1 MTTSRFLASLRD
13 PRRLTIRV
21 QLTVLTG
28 LLIAGITGLMFVFF
42 PARIAQQALITT
54 RDRTESMARVA
65 AYSAAPALYFKDTAA
80 VTEALVALR
89 ANSLMR
95 YAIAFDASGHRFAGI
110 YRSPADSLEF
120 EREPG
125 LGITPAGNVYAA
137 QADIKHNASVIG
149 ELRLG
154 FSLEPMRLEVAAARR
169 TIGLVS
175 LVVFLAGIIAV
186 YGIAVMV
193 TRPVTEIAA
202 TARRVAAGDLSQRVR
217 GNLLG
222 EVGQVAGAIN
232 GMLTNLQTAQLE
244 LKESNQTLE
253 DRVASR
259 TADLVAS
266 TDALE
271 ISRDAAEAANQAKSE
286 FLANMSHEIRTPMN
300 GVMGMTELVLD
311 SDLTPE
317 QRGYLE
323 IVRSSADSLLG
334 IINDILDFSKIEARK
349 LELDLIHFDLWGAL
363 DETVRLL
370 APRAHQKGLELVCDI
385 GADVPSTV
393 VGDPGRVRQIVVNMV
408 ANAVKFTETGEVVLR
423 LERESIDGNRQVVH
437 FTVTDTGIG
446 IPPEKQA
453 SIFEA
458 FTQAD
463 SSMTRRF
470 GGTGLGLAITSQLV
484 GLMGGRIWVTSEPG
498 TGSVFHFTIP
508 FEVPTNTLVAP
519 AAVAAANL
527 HGLSVLVVDDNA
539 TNRRILDEMLTR
551 WHMRPT
557 LVDSGRAALE
567 AVDEA
572 GRKGKPFSI
581 ALLDFQM
588 PEMDGF
594 ELAGLI
600 KQRPNLAATTIMM
613 LSSVGQRGDSL
624 RCKEL
629 GVAAYLTKPVR
640 GSVLRDAILAVL
652 SGPTNPTA
660 VPTLVT
666 RHSLREAQ
674 RSLRI
679 LLAEDNPVN
688 QLVAVRM
695 LEKRGHTVIVAGDG
709 AQVLT
714 AMAVAEFD
722 VVLMDVQ
729 MPGMDG
735 FAATTAIRAGEK
747 GTTRRIPIVALTA
760 HAMPEDRQRCLDAGM
775 DAYLTKPFN
784 ANQLFE
790 VFEELLPQP
799 NGSALTIGGD
809 IMVPPTSDS
818 FDRAALLDR
827 VDADEAMLREVV
839 ELFLADCPRMLGGLQ
854 QALRLKDDSAVASA
868 AHTFE
873 GALLAISAK
882 PAADAAAKLE
892 RAALDND
899 RRGIA
904 TESKDLE
911 AGLDE
916 LCTALLAVSEGT

>member
-1 MTTSRFLASLRD
+1 
-13 PRRLTIRV
+13 
-21 QLTVLTG
+21 
-28 LLIAGITGLMFVFF
+28 
-42 PARIAQQALITT
+42 
-54 RDRTESMARVA
+54 
-65 AYSAAPALYFKDTAA
+65 
-80 VTEALVALR
+80 
-89 ANSLMR
+89 
-95 YAIAFDASGHRFAGI
+95 
-110 YRSPADSLEF
+110 
-120 EREPG
+120 
-125 LGITPAGNVYAA
+125 
-137 QADIKHNASVIG
+137 
-149 ELRLG
+149 
-154 FSLEPMRLEVAAARR
+154 MRLEVAAARR

-186 YGIAVMV
+186 YGIGVMV

-202 TARRVAAGDLSQRVR
+202 TARRVAAGDLSQRVA
-217 GNLLG
+217 GKLHG

-232 GMLTNLQTAQLE
+232 GMLNNLQAAQLG
-244 LKESNQTLE
+244 LKESNHTLE

-259 TADLVAS
+259 TAELVAS
-266 TDALE
+266 AEALK
-271 ISRDAAEAANQAKSE
+271 ISRDAAEAANRAKSE

-300 GVMGMTELVLD
+300 GVMGMTELALD
-311 SDLTPE
+311 TDLTPD

-349 LELDLIHFDLWGAL
+349 LELDLIHFDLPGAL
-363 DETVRLL
+363 DETVRML

-408 ANAVKFTETGEVVLR
+408 ANAVKFTEAGEVVLR
-423 LERESIDGNRQVVH
+423 LERESIDGNRQLVH

-446 IPPEKQA
+446 IPLEKQA

-484 GLMGGRIWVTSEPG
+484 GLMGGRIWVTSESG

-508 FEVPTNTLVAP
+508 FEVPTNSLVAP
-519 AAVAAANL
+519 TAVAAANL
-527 HGLSVLVVDDNA
+527 RGLSVLVVDDNA
-539 TNRRILDEMLTR
+539 TNRRILDGMLTR

-572 GRKGKPFSI
+572 SRKGKPFSI

-600 KQRPNLAATTIMM
+600 KQRPNLAGTTIMM

-640 GSVLRDAILAVL
+640 GSVLRDAILTVL

-660 VPTLVT
+660 APTLVT

-679 LLAEDNPVN
+679 LVAEDNPVN

-709 AQVLT
+709 AQVLA

-735 FAATTAIRAGEK
+735 FAATTAIRAGEE

-790 VFEELLPQP
+790 LFEELLPRK
-799 NGSALTIGGD
+799 NGSALTSVGD
-809 IMVPPTSDS
+809 MMVPRTSDS

-854 QALRLKDDSAVASA
+854 QAVRSKDDSAVASA

-882 PAADAAAKLE
+882 PAADSAAKLE

-911 AGLDE
+911 ADLDE
-916 LCTALLAVSEGT
+916 LCTALLAVTEGM

>member
-1 MTTSRFLASLRD
+1 MKTRV
-13 PRRLTIRV
+13 RLTVRQKLMVILMATSGVAIVVASAAIFAYYAHQVRESLEQDLTTLADV
-21 QLTVLTG
+21 TGTNSTAAMAFGDENAAREILGALHVKQSLVTAALYKTDGTLFAAYRRPDVATEPLPDAAVADGTRLTKTRLTVVRPIQLGGEPAGRIYLSTDLSEIDQQWKSYLSIVAAIVLACLLLTY
-28 LLIAGITGLMFVFF
+28 LIAHRL
-42 PARIAQQALITT
+42 QALIS
-54 RDRTESMARVA
+54 RPIIHLAEVMRNVTESKD
-65 AYSAAPALYFKDTAA
+65 YSIRAQ
-80 VTEALVALR
+80 TEDRGDELDALVNGFNGMLVHVQDRDERLLR
-89 ANSLMR
+89 
-95 YAIAFDASGHRFAGI
+95 HREN
-110 YRSPADSLEF
+110 LE
-120 EREPG
+120 
-125 LGITPAGNVYAA
+125 N
-137 QADIKHNASVIG
+137 
-149 ELRLG
+149 
-154 FSLEPMRLEVAAARR
+154 EVAAR
-169 TIGLVS
+169 TVELV
-175 LVVFLAGIIAV
+175 
-186 YGIAVMV
+186 
-193 TRPVTEIAA
+193 
-202 TARRVAAGDLSQRVR
+202 TAKDRA
-217 GNLLG
+217 
-222 EVGQVAGAIN
+222 EV
-232 GMLTNLQTAQLE
+232 
-244 LKESNQTLE
+244 
-253 DRVASR
+253 
-259 TADLVAS
+259 
-266 TDALE
+266 
-271 ISRDAAEAANQAKSE
+271 ANQAKSE

-300 GVMGMTELVLD
+300 GVMGMTELALD
-311 SDLTPE
+311 TDLTPD

-349 LELDLIHFDLWGAL
+349 LELDLIHFDLPGAL

-408 ANAVKFTETGEVVLR
+408 ANAVKFTEAGEVVLR
-423 LERESIDGNRQVVH
+423 LERESIDGDRQLVH

-446 IPPEKQA
+446 IPLEKQA

-498 TGSVFHFTIP
+498 AGSVFHFTIP
-508 FEVPTNTLVAP
+508 FEVPANSLVAP
-519 AAVAAANL
+519 TAVAAANL
-527 HGLSVLVVDDNA
+527 HGLSVLVVDDNT
-539 TNRRILDEMLTR
+539 TNRRILDGMLTR

-567 AVDEA
+567 ALDEA
-572 GRKGKPFSI
+572 CRKGKPFSI

-600 KQRPNLAATTIMM
+600 KQRPKLAATTIMM

-640 GSVLRDAILAVL
+640 GSVLRDAILTVL
-652 SGPTNPTA
+652 SGPANPTTA
-660 VPTLVT
+660 PTLVT

-679 LLAEDNPVN
+679 LVAEDNPVN

-695 LEKRGHTVIVAGDG
+695 LQKRGHTVTVAGDG
-709 AQVLT
+709 AQALA

-735 FAATTAIRAGEK
+735 FTATAAIRAGEQ
-747 GTTRRIPIVALTA
+747 GTTRHIPIVALTA
-760 HAMPEDRQRCLDAGM
+760 HAMREDRQRCLDAGM

-790 VFEELLPQP
+790 VFEELLPRQT
-799 NGSALTIGGD
+799 GDALTNGGD
-809 IMVPPTSDS
+809 VVVPHTSDS

-854 QALRLKDDSAVASA
+854 QALRSKDDSAVASA
-868 AHTFE
+868 AHTFK

-911 AGLDE
+911 ADLDE
-916 LCTALLAVSEGT
+916 LCTALLAVTEGL

>member
-1 MTTSRFLASLRD
+1 MTTWRFLATLGD
-13 PRRLTIRV
+13 PRRLAIRV

-28 LLIAGITGLMFVFF
+28 LLIAGIAAFMFFFF
-42 PARIAQQALITT
+42 PARIEQQALAAT
-54 RDRTESMARVA
+54 RDRTESMAHVV
-65 AYSAAPALYFKDTAA
+65 AYSAAPGLYFADTAA
-80 VTEALVALR
+80 VTEAVAALKL
-89 ANSLMR
+89 NPLMR
-95 YAIAFDASGHRFAGI
+95 YAIAFDARGIRFAAMF
-110 YRSPADSLEF
+110 YSQADSLEF
-120 EREPG
+120 ERSPG
-125 LGITPAGNVYAA
+125 LGITPAGDVFAA
-137 QADIKHNASVIG
+137 QADIKQNGAVIG
-149 ELRLG
+149 ALRLG
-154 FSLEPMRLEVAAARR
+154 FSLEPMRSDVAAARR

-175 LVVFLAGIIAV
+175 LVVCLAGIIAV
-186 YGIAVMV
+186 YGIGVLV

-202 TARRVAAGDLSQRVR
+202 TARRVAAGDLSQRVA
-217 GNLLG
+217 GKLHG

-232 GMLTNLQTAQLE
+232 SMLDNLQAAQSG
-244 LKESNQTLE
+244 LKESNHTLE

-259 TADLVAS
+259 TAELVAS
-266 TDALE
+266 AEALK
-271 ISRDAAEAANQAKSE
+271 ISRDAAEAANRAKSE

-300 GVMGMTELVLD
+300 GVMGMTELALD
-311 SDLTPE
+311 TDLTPD

-323 IVRSSADSLLG
+323 IVRSSADALLG

-349 LELDLIHFDLWGAL
+349 LELDLMHFDLPGAL

-385 GADVPSTV
+385 GADVPTTV

-408 ANAVKFTETGEVVLR
+408 ANAVKFTEAGEVVLR
-423 LERESIDGNRQVVH
+423 LQRESIDGNRQLVH

-446 IPPEKQA
+446 IPLEKQA

-508 FEVPTNTLVAP
+508 FEVPANSLVAP
-519 AAVAAANL
+519 PAVAAANL

-539 TNRRILDEMLTR
+539 TNRRILHGMLTR

-572 GRKGKPFSI
+572 SRKGKPFSI

-600 KQRPNLAATTIMM
+600 KQRPDLAATTIMM

-640 GSVLRDAILAVL
+640 GSVLRDAILTVL
-652 SGPTNPTA
+652 SGQTDPTA
-660 VPTLVT
+660 APTLVT
-666 RHSLREAQ
+666 RHSLREAH

-679 LLAEDNPVN
+679 LVAEDNPVN
-688 QLVAVRM
+688 QLVAVSM
-695 LEKRGHTVIVAGDG
+695 LQKRGHTVTVAGDG
-709 AQVLT
+709 AQALA

-722 VVLMDVQ
+722 VVLMDLQ

-735 FAATTAIRAGEK
+735 FTATTAIRDAEK
-747 GTTRRIPIVALTA
+747 GTTRHIPIVALTA
-760 HAMPEDRQRCLDAGM
+760 HAMREDRQRCLDAGM

-784 ANQLFE
+784 ANQLFG
-790 VFEELLPQP
+790 VFEELLSRQ
-799 NGSALTIGGD
+799 NGSALTSGGD
-809 IMVPPTSDS
+809 MMVHHTRDS

-827 VDADEAMLREVV
+827 VEADEAMLPEVV
-839 ELFLADCPRMLGGLQ
+839 ETPGGH
-854 QALRLKDDSAVASA
+854 RRHVNVSAR
-868 AHTFE
+868 
-873 GALLAISAK
+873 K
-882 PAADAAAKLE
+882 
-892 RAALDND
+892 R
-899 RRGIA
+899 
-904 TESKDLE
+904 
-911 AGLDE
+911 
-916 LCTALLAVSEGT
+916 